1 VHPDVLIVEP
11 GAFRTALFGDRFR
24 RMRRRTRMA
33 TFVPGQTIASR
44 STDLP
49 PGRIREFR
57 WLLISR
63 AVGA

>member
-1 VHPDVLIVEP
+1 
-11 GAFRTALFGDRFR
+11 
-24 RMRRRTRMA
+24 MA
-33 TFVPGQTIASR
+33 TFVPGQTLASR